1 MALARPVFVVAAKRT
16 AFGTF
21 GGKLRDISATVL
33 GVHSSK
39 AAIEAASVDPAAI
52 DSVIFGNVMQVGS
65 PFGIIY
71 ALLLNN
77 LSLIFNI

>member
-21 GGKLRDISATVL
+21 GGKLRDFTATVL

-52 DSVIFGNVMQVGS
+52 DSVIFGNVIQVGN
-65 PFGIIY
+65 PFGII
-71 ALLLNN
+71 
-77 LSLIFNI
+77 